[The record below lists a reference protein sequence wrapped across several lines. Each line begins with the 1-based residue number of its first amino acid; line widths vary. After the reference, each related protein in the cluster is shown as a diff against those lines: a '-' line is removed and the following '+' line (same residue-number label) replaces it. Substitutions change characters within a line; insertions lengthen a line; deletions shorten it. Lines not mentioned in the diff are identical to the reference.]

1 MLDSS
6 KGISVTIP
14 PTILCEWCGIEEDP
28 DVELPEDPAGDGV
41 VTPEPEDAP
50 DVELPEDPEE

>member
-1 MLDSS
+1 MSNE
-6 KGISVTIP
+6 SVTP
-14 PTILCEWCGIEEDP
+14 EPEDAP

-50 DVELPEDPEE
+50 DVELPEVSGIAAAGPPG